1 MIFDEIKK
9 GMSDAAQVINSNF
22 LKIASATDDSGWKD
36 MSLKVNFSDSNGDA
50 VPQYRKIG
58 TKVEVRGLLIRVND
72 AKGVFFSVPV
82 GYRTSSNYYQG
93 FTQGQQSSTNEAV
106 ALIYVK
112 ANGDMEIV
120 STANNTGVWLDGI
133 CWYTD

>member
-82 GYRTSSNYYQG
+82 GYRSSSNYNQG
-93 FTQGQQSSTNEAV
+93 FSQGQQSGDSDAK
-106 ALIYVK
+106 ALIYLK
-112 ANGDMEIV
+112 QNGDLDIQ
-120 STANNTGVWLDGI
+120 STVNNTGVWLDGI
-133 CWYTD
+133 YWYTD